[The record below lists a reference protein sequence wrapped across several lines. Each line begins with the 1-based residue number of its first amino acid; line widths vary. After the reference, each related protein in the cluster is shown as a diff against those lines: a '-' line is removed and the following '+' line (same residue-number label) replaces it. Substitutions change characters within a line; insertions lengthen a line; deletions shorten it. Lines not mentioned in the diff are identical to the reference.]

1 MSKQIKLTSLST
13 TTVKSNYALITGDGF
28 VNSKVPGWNDCTVN
42 VVINEAMG
50 AHFAQLRTILNP
62 SSTLTG
68 TTDKTQLFFYVVE
81 GSCTIQVNQKQTKLS
96 AGGYAY
102 IPIKQSYIIDQAIEG
117 TELLSF
123 HKSYQLL
130 DGYEIPDPVVG
141 HSNDH
146 EQFIYENDPGL
157 LMRYLLPDQ
166 QNMSFDMAVNIFT
179 YKPGA
184 NLPFVE
190 THIMEHGLLYLE
202 GQGIYR
208 LDDCWYPVRKGDA
221 IWMAPYCPQ
230 WFGALGTEP
239 ATYIYYKD
247 VNRHP
252 IVS

>member
-1 MSKQIKLTSLST
+1 MSQQIKLTSLST
-13 TTVKSNYALITGDGF
+13 TVVHANHALITGDGF
-28 VNSKVPGWNDCTVN
+28 VNSSIPGWNNCTVN

-50 AHFAQLRTILNP
+50 ANFAQLRTILTP
-62 SSTLTG
+62 SSVLKG
-68 TTDKTQLFFYVVE
+68 KAKQTQLFFYVVD
-81 GSCTIQVNQKQTKLS
+81 GSCTFDIFNRKLTLS
-96 AGGYAY
+96 KGGYAY
-102 IPIKQSYIIDQAIEG
+102 VPIGHIYTIDNGEAG

-123 HKSYQLL
+123 HKK
-130 DGYEIPDPVVG
+130 YEALEGHDLPVPLMG
-141 HSNDH
+141 SDKDH
-146 EQFIYENDPGL
+146 IQTIYENEPGL
-157 LMRYLLPDQ
+157 LMRNLLPDQ
-166 QNMSFDMAVNIFT
+166 ENKSFDMAVNIFT

-208 LDDCWYPVRKGDA
+208 LDDQWYPVRKGDA

-252 IVS
+252 IAP

>member
-1 MSKQIKLTSLST
+1 MSQQIKLTSLST
-13 TTVKSNYALITGDGF
+13 TVVRPNHALITGDGF
-28 VNSKVPGWNDCTVN
+28 VNSSIPGWTDCTVN
-42 VVINEAMG
+42 VVINKAMG
-50 AHFAQLRTILNP
+50 ANFAQFRTLLTP
-62 SSTLTG
+62 ASTLTG
-68 TTDKTQLFFYVVE
+68 KAEQTQLFFYVVD
-81 GSCTIQVNQKQTKLS
+81 GTCTFEINDQSVRLS
-96 AGGYAY
+96 KGGYAY
-102 IPIKQSYIIDQAIEG
+102 IPIGHTYTIHKGEDG

-123 HKSYQLL
+123 HKRYESLQGF
-130 DGYEIPDPVVG
+130 DVPEVVTGYDK
-141 HSNDH
+141 DH
-146 EQFIYENDPGL
+146 EQSIYENDPGL

-166 QNMSFDMAVNIFT
+166 NNKSFDMAVNIFT
-179 YKPGA
+179 YMPGA

-208 LDDCWYPVRKGDA
+208 LDDNWYPVRKGDA

-252 IVS
+252 ITP